1 MLKKDKFKQMF
12 EGVESIKRIVAENAA
27 QSYWEVYDSG
37 KNLLGYA
44 FYLEVPETPP
54 QTEDSAE
61 FDKYEV
67 WGITN
72 LRLEMKALEITPH
85 PEGPEKLWA
94 EGVVEPK
101 YAGQFLGLSSDD
113 IRLSPGGKIDA
124 VTDGTISSKLIVEA
138 IKRQL
143 EFIGAKIKES

>member
-1 MLKKDKFKQMF
+1 
-12 EGVESIKRIVAENAA
+12 
-27 QSYWEVYDSG
+27 
-37 KNLLGYA
+37 
-44 FYLEVPETPP
+44 
-54 QTEDSAE
+54 
-61 FDKYEV
+61 
-67 WGITN
+67 
-72 LRLEMKALEITPH
+72 
-85 PEGPEKLWA
+85 
-94 EGVVEPK
+94 VEPK